1 MGYSGLLE
9 ASSRVDKSDNCSLDI
24 KCTSND
30 EFVRNCYRGN
40 VTCNEHVFVS
50 CRTTSVYPFDFRLVD
65 GSVSTRGLLEI
76 RLGDE
81 WKAACF
87 YFYYEEVPN
96 LVSKASCRHLGFGE
110 GTGANQSLS
119 GRSSC
124 LRVSCSTPCRSIH
137 DIKLYILETDMKS
150 YFGIRV
156 TCRNS
161 DWNTRLFNGFSE
173 AKQSEGRVEVHI
185 NETWRVICDSKWNLN
200 DSVVVCR
207 QLGYGQP
214 ISSKRTFPATRNDV
228 LIYTNGRRCKGNE
241 AALYDCDLQIE
252 QPYESCQEAVV
263 LCEERK
269 CRASANL
276 CTVSN
281 LNDFLDCPRGWF
293 LYAGYCYTLTSFAY
307 PFDFY
312 LILDEHT
319 CFLSRVSI
327 SSSHEHAFVLTL
339 LADFESE
346 GRRVDNAVWLGLQR
360 KGEDQFKW
368 VNQDSLRCSAMKQL
382 SREENN

>member
-9 ASSRVDKSDNCSLDI
+9 ASSRVEKSDNASLDI

-30 EFVRNCYRGN
+30 EFVRTCDRGN
-40 VTCNEHVFVS
+40 ATCNEHVFVS
-50 CRTTSVYPFDFRLVD
+50 CRTTSVYPFDFRLAD
-65 GSVSTRGLLEI
+65 SSVSGRGLLEI

-81 WKAACF
+81 WEAACF
-87 YFYYEEVPN
+87 FLFLEQIPN

-110 GTGANQSLS
+110 GTGADQFLA

-124 LRVSCSTPCRSIH
+124 LEVYCSAPCRSIQ
-137 DIKLYILETDMKS
+137 DIKLFSLETNMELF
-150 YFGIRV
+150 FGIEV

-161 DWNTRLFNGFSE
+161 DWNIRLFNSFGE

-185 NETWRVICDSKWNLN
+185 NETWRVVCDSNWNLN

-214 ISSKRTFPATRNDV
+214 ISSKRRFPATRNDV

-241 AALYDCDLQIE
+241 TALDDCDLQIE
-252 QPYESCQEAVV
+252 QPRETCQEAVV
-263 LCEERK
+263 LCKERK
-269 CRASANL
+269 CRENANL
-276 CTVSN
+276 CTITN
-281 LNDFLDCPRGWF
+281 LNNFLDCPRGWF
-293 LYAGYCYTLTSFAY
+293 LYAGYCYTLFLGALE
-307 PFDFY
+307 FDLYYFGNE
-312 LILDEHT
+312 L

-346 GRRVDNAVWLGLQR
+346 GRRVENDVWLGLQR
-360 KGEDQFKW
+360 KGENPFKW
-368 VNQDSLRCSAMKQL
+368 VNQDSLRCSAMKEL